1 MVKRKHKNSN
11 KDRKTLA
18 DSPSHGT
25 SGNSPLLIYGS
36 HAVRAALDNPK
47 RRINRLFLTENA
59 AHELG
64 AILAQRKLQPQ
75 IKKAQELE
83 SLLPRDAVHQGMVL
97 DAAPLPEPTLADL
110 AASGKLLLILD
121 QVSDPRNVGA
131 ILRAAAVFGA
141 GAVILPRRNSPPP
154 SGALAKTAS
163 GALEVV
169 PMVNVANLA
178 RALETLHKAGYMSVG
193 LDETGEHLIDAVP
206 KDRPLAVVMG
216 AEGAGL
222 RRLTRETC
230 DMLARL
236 PVADDAGFA
245 TLNVATATAVTLYAL
260 SQS

>member
-1 MVKRKHKNSN
+1 MVKRKHKNPH

-18 DSPSHGT
+18 DSPQ
-25 SGNSPLLIYGS
+25 LYIYGS
-36 HAVRAALDNPK
+36 HAVRAAVENP
-47 RRINRLFLTENA
+47 RRHIKNLYLTENA
-59 AHELG
+59 AHEL
-64 AILAQRKLQPQ
+64 AETLARRKITPG
-75 IKKAQELE
+75 IRKAQQLAA
-83 SLLPRDAVHQGMVL
+83 LLPADAVHQGMVL
-97 DAAPLPEPTLADL
+97 ETAALPEPNLADL
-110 AASGKLLLILD
+110 AASGKLLLLLD

-141 GAVILPRRNSPPP
+141 GGIILPRRNSPPP

-169 PMVNVANLA
+169 PLLAVANLA
-178 RALETLHKAGYMSVG
+178 RALETLHKAGYMSIG
-193 LDETGEHLIDAVP
+193 LDEHGDILIGDVP

-216 AEGAGL
+216 AEGSGL

-260 SQS
+260 KN

>member
-1 MVKRKHKNSN
+1 MAKRKHKNPQ

-18 DSPSHGT
+18 DS
-25 SGNSPLLIYGS
+25 SPLYIYGS
-36 HAVRAALDNPK
+36 HAVRAAVENPK
-47 RRINRLFLTENA
+47 RHIKNLYLTENA
-59 AHELG
+59 AHEL
-64 AILAQRKLQPQ
+64 AEMLARRKITPE
-75 IKKAQELE
+75 IRKAQQLAA
-83 SLLPRDAVHQGMVL
+83 LLPADAVHQGMVL
-97 DAAPLPEPTLADL
+97 ETVPLIEPDLADL
-110 AASGKLLLILD
+110 AASGKLLLLLD

-141 GAVILPRRNSPPP
+141 GGIILPRRNSPPP

-169 PMVNVANLA
+169 PMAQVTNLA
-178 RALETLHKAGYMSVG
+178 RALDTLHKAGYMSVG
-193 LDETGEHLIDAVP
+193 LDECGDTLIGDVP

-216 AEGAGL
+216 AEGPGL

-236 PVADDAGFA
+236 PVADDAEFA

-260 SQS
+260 KS

>member
-1 MVKRKHKNSN
+1 MAKRKHKNPQ

-18 DSPSHGT
+18 DS
-25 SGNSPLLIYGS
+25 SPLCIYGS
-36 HAVRAALDNPK
+36 HAVRAAVENPK
-47 RRINRLFLTENA
+47 RHIKNLYLTENA
-59 AHELG
+59 AHEL
-64 AILAQRKLQPQ
+64 AEMLARRKITPE
-75 IKKAQELE
+75 IMKAQQLAA
-83 SLLPRDAVHQGMVL
+83 LLPADAVHQGMVL
-97 DAAPLPEPTLADL
+97 ETVPLIEPDLADL
-110 AASGKLLLILD
+110 AASGKLLLLLD

-141 GAVILPRRNSPPP
+141 GGIILPRRNSPPP

-169 PMVNVANLA
+169 PMAQVTNLA
-178 RALETLHKAGYMSVG
+178 RALDTLHKAGYMSVG
-193 LDETGEHLIDAVP
+193 LDERGDTLIGDVP

-216 AEGAGL
+216 AEGPGL

-260 SQS
+260 KN

>member
-1 MVKRKHKNSN
+1 MAKRKHKNPH

-18 DSPSHGT
+18 DSSQ
-25 SGNSPLLIYGS
+25 LYIYGS
-36 HAVRAALDNPK
+36 HAVRAAVDNPQRHIK
-47 RRINRLFLTENA
+47 NLYLTENA
-59 AHELG
+59 AHEL
-64 AILAQRKLQPQ
+64 AETLAKRNIQAQISKPQKL
-75 IKKAQELE
+75 A
-83 SLLPRDAVHQGMVL
+83 SLLPPDAVHQGMVL
-97 DAAPLPEPTLADL
+97 ETATLPEPDLVDL
-110 AASGKLLLILD
+110 AASGKLLLLLD

-141 GAVILPRRNSPPP
+141 GGIILPRRNSPPP

-169 PMVNVANLA
+169 PMVPVTNLA

-193 LDETGEHLIDAVP
+193 LDERGDTLIGNVP

-216 AEGAGL
+216 AEGPGL

-260 SQS
+260 KN

>member
-1 MVKRKHKNSN
+1 MVKRKHKNPH

-18 DSPSHGT
+18 DSSQ
-25 SGNSPLLIYGS
+25 LYIYGS
-36 HAVRAALDNPK
+36 HAVRAAVDNPK
-47 RRINRLFLTENA
+47 RHIKNLYLTENA
-59 AHELG
+59 AHEL
-64 AILAQRKLQPQ
+64 AETLAKRNIQAQISKPQ
-75 IKKAQELE
+75 QLA
-83 SLLPRDAVHQGMVL
+83 SLLPPDAVHQGMVL
-97 DAAPLPEPTLADL
+97 ETEPLPEPDLTGL
-110 AASGKLLLILD
+110 AASGKLLVLLD

-141 GAVILPRRNSPPP
+141 GGIILPRRNSPPP
-154 SGALAKTAS
+154 SATLAKTAS

-169 PMVNVANLA
+169 PLLAVANLA

-193 LDETGEHLIDAVP
+193 LDERGDRLIGDVP

-216 AEGAGL
+216 AEGSGL

-260 SQS
+260 KN

>member
-1 MVKRKHKNSN
+1 MY
-11 KDRKTLA
+11 
-18 DSPSHGT
+18 
-25 SGNSPLLIYGS
+25 IYGS
-36 HAVRAALDNPK
+36 HAVRAAVDNPQRHIK
-47 RRINRLFLTENA
+47 NLYLTENA
-59 AHELG
+59 AHEL
-64 AILAQRKLQPQ
+64 AETLAKRNIQAQISKPQKL
-75 IKKAQELE
+75 A
-83 SLLPRDAVHQGMVL
+83 SLLPPDAVHQGMVL
-97 DAAPLPEPTLADL
+97 ETAPLPEPDLADL
-110 AASGKLLLILD
+110 AASGKLLLLLD

-141 GAVILPRRNSPPP
+141 GGIILPRRNSPPP

-169 PMVNVANLA
+169 QMVPVTNLA

-193 LDETGEHLIDAVP
+193 LDERGDTLIGNVP

-216 AEGAGL
+216 AEGPGL

-260 SQS
+260 KN

>member
-1 MVKRKHKNSN
+1 MHGQAQAQESH

-18 DSPSHGT
+18 DSSQ
-25 SGNSPLLIYGS
+25 LYIYGS
-36 HAVRAALDNPK
+36 HAVRAAVDNPK
-47 RRINRLFLTENA
+47 RHIKNLYLTENA
-59 AHELG
+59 AHEL
-64 AILAQRKLQPQ
+64 AETLAKRNIQAQISKPQ
-75 IKKAQELE
+75 QLA
-83 SLLPRDAVHQGMVL
+83 SLLPPDAVHQGMVL
-97 DAAPLPEPTLADL
+97 ETEPLPEPDLDDL
-110 AASGKLLLILD
+110 AASGKLLVLLD

-141 GAVILPRRNSPPP
+141 GGIILPRRNSPPP
-154 SGALAKTAS
+154 SGTLAKTAS

-169 PMVNVANLA
+169 PLLAVANLA

-193 LDETGEHLIDAVP
+193 LDERGDTLIGDVP

-216 AEGAGL
+216 AEGSGL

-260 SQS
+260 KN

>member
-1 MVKRKHKNSN
+1 MY
-11 KDRKTLA
+11 
-18 DSPSHGT
+18 
-25 SGNSPLLIYGS
+25 IYGS
-36 HAVRAALDNPK
+36 HAVRAAVDNPQRHIK
-47 RRINRLFLTENA
+47 NLYLTENA
-59 AHELG
+59 AHEL
-64 AILAQRKLQPQ
+64 AETLAKRNIQAQISKPQKL
-75 IKKAQELE
+75 A
-83 SLLPRDAVHQGMVL
+83 SLLPPDAVHQGMVL
-97 DAAPLPEPTLADL
+97 ETATLPEPDLADL
-110 AASGKLLLILD
+110 AASGKLLLLLD

-141 GAVILPRRNSPPP
+141 GGIILPRRNSPPP

-169 PMVNVANLA
+169 PMVPVTNLA
-178 RALETLHKAGYMSVG
+178 RALETLHKAGYISVG
-193 LDETGEHLIDAVP
+193 LDERGDTLIGNVP

-216 AEGAGL
+216 AEGPGL

-260 SQS
+260 KN

>member
-1 MVKRKHKNSN
+1 MVKRKHKNPH

-18 DSPSHGT
+18 DSSQ
-25 SGNSPLLIYGS
+25 LYIYGS
-36 HAVRAALDNPK
+36 HAVRAAVDNPQRHIK
-47 RRINRLFLTENA
+47 NLYLTENA
-59 AHELG
+59 AHEL
-64 AILAQRKLQPQ
+64 AETLAKRNIQAQISKPQKL
-75 IKKAQELE
+75 A
-83 SLLPRDAVHQGMVL
+83 SLLPPDAVHQGMVL
-97 DAAPLPEPTLADL
+97 ETAPLPEPDLADL
-110 AASGKLLLILD
+110 AASGKLLLLLD

-141 GAVILPRRNSPPP
+141 GGIILPRRNSPPP

-169 PMVNVANLA
+169 QMVPVTNLA

-193 LDETGEHLIDAVP
+193 LDERGDTLIGNVP

-216 AEGAGL
+216 AEGPGL

-260 SQS
+260 KN

>member
-1 MVKRKHKNSN
+1 
-11 KDRKTLA
+11 
-18 DSPSHGT
+18 
-25 SGNSPLLIYGS
+25 
-36 HAVRAALDNPK
+36 
-47 RRINRLFLTENA
+47 LTAN
-59 AHELG
+59 G
-64 AILAQRKLQPQ
+64 
-75 IKKAQELE
+75 AQELAE
-83 SLLPRDAVHQGMVL
+83 TLARLKLRPEIKKPQELAALLPSDAVHQGMVL
-97 DAAPLPEPTLADL
+97 DCAPLPEPDLADL
-110 AASGKLLLILD
+110 AASGKSLLVLD

-141 GAVILPRRNSPPP
+141 GGIILPRRNSPPP
-154 SGALAKTAS
+154 AGTLAKTAS

-169 PMVNVANLA
+169 PLVTVTNLA

-193 LDETGEHLIDAVP
+193 LDERGDTLIGDVP

-216 AEGAGL
+216 AEGPGL

-260 SQS
+260 TAS

>member
-1 MVKRKHKNSN
+1 MY
-11 KDRKTLA
+11 
-18 DSPSHGT
+18 
-25 SGNSPLLIYGS
+25 IYGH
-36 HAVRAALDNPK
+36 HAVQAALDNPK
-47 RRINRLFLTENA
+47 RKINKLFLTAN
-59 AHELG
+59 G
-64 AILAQRKLQPQ
+64 
-75 IKKAQELE
+75 AQELAE
-83 SLLPRDAVHQGMVL
+83 TLARLKLRPEIKKPQELAALLPSDAVHQGMVL
-97 DAAPLPEPTLADL
+97 DCAPLPEPDLADL
-110 AASGKLLLILD
+110 AASGKSLLVLD

-141 GAVILPRRNSPPP
+141 GGIILPRRNSPPP
-154 SGALAKTAS
+154 AGTLAKTAS

-169 PMVNVANLA
+169 PLVTVTNLA

-193 LDETGEHLIDAVP
+193 LDERGDTLIGDVA

-216 AEGAGL
+216 AEGPGL

-260 SQS
+260 KN

>member
-1 MVKRKHKNSN
+1 MAKRKHKNPH

-18 DSPSHGT
+18 DSSQ
-25 SGNSPLLIYGS
+25 LYIYGS
-36 HAVRAALDNPK
+36 HAVRAAVDNPQRDIK
-47 RRINRLFLTENA
+47 NLYLTENA
-59 AHELG
+59 AHEL
-64 AILAQRKLQPQ
+64 AETLAKRNIQAQISKPQKL
-75 IKKAQELE
+75 A
-83 SLLPRDAVHQGMVL
+83 SLLPPDAVHQGMVL
-97 DAAPLPEPTLADL
+97 ETATLPEPDLADL
-110 AASGKLLLILD
+110 AASGKSLLLLD

-141 GAVILPRRNSPPP
+141 GGIILPRRNSPPP

-169 PMVNVANLA
+169 PMVPVTNLA

-193 LDETGEHLIDAVP
+193 LDERGDTLVGNVP

-216 AEGAGL
+216 AEGPGL

-260 SQS
+260 KN

>member
-1 MVKRKHKNSN
+1 MVKRKHKNPH

-18 DSPSHGT
+18 DSSQ
-25 SGNSPLLIYGS
+25 LYIYGS
-36 HAVRAALDNPK
+36 HAVRAAVDNPK
-47 RRINRLFLTENA
+47 RHIKNLYLTENA
-59 AHELG
+59 AHEL
-64 AILAQRKLQPQ
+64 AETLAKRNIQAQISKPQ
-75 IKKAQELE
+75 QLA
-83 SLLPRDAVHQGMVL
+83 SLLPPDAVHQGMVL
-97 DAAPLPEPTLADL
+97 ETEPLPEPDLAGL
-110 AASGKLLLILD
+110 AASGKLLVLLD

-141 GAVILPRRNSPPP
+141 GGIILPRRNSPPP
-154 SGALAKTAS
+154 SGTLAKTAS

-169 PMVNVANLA
+169 PLLAVANLA

-193 LDETGEHLIDAVP
+193 LDERGDTPIGDVP

-216 AEGAGL
+216 AEGSGL

-260 SQS
+260 KN

>member
-1 MVKRKHKNSN
+1 M
-11 KDRKTLA
+11 
-18 DSPSHGT
+18 
-25 SGNSPLLIYGS
+25 YGS
-36 HAVRAALDNPK
+36 HAVRAAVDNPQRHIK
-47 RRINRLFLTENA
+47 NLYLTENA
-59 AHELG
+59 AHEL
-64 AILAQRKLQPQ
+64 AETLAKRNIQAQISKPQKL
-75 IKKAQELE
+75 A
-83 SLLPRDAVHQGMVL
+83 SLLPPDAVHQGMVL
-97 DAAPLPEPTLADL
+97 ETAPLPEPDLADL
-110 AASGKLLLILD
+110 AASGKLLLLLD

-141 GAVILPRRNSPPP
+141 GGIILPRRNSPPP

-169 PMVNVANLA
+169 QMVPVTNLA
-178 RALETLHKAGYMSVG
+178 RALETLHKAGYMSMG
-193 LDETGEHLIDAVP
+193 LDERGDTLIGNVP

-216 AEGAGL
+216 AEGPGL

-260 SQS
+260 KN

>member
-1 MVKRKHKNSN
+1 MVKRKHKNPY

-18 DSPSHGT
+18 DSSQ
-25 SGNSPLLIYGS
+25 LYIYGS
-36 HAVRAALDNPK
+36 HAVRAAVDNPK
-47 RRINRLFLTENA
+47 RHIKNLYLTENA
-59 AHELG
+59 AHEL
-64 AILAQRKLQPQ
+64 AETLAKRKIQAQISKPQ
-75 IKKAQELE
+75 QLA
-83 SLLPRDAVHQGMVL
+83 SLLPPDAVHQGMVL
-97 DAAPLPEPTLADL
+97 ETEPLPEPDLDDL
-110 AASGKLLLILD
+110 AASGKLLVLLD

-131 ILRAAAVFGA
+131 ILRAAAVFDA
-141 GAVILPRRNSPPP
+141 GGIILPRRNSPPP
-154 SGALAKTAS
+154 SGTLAKTAS

-169 PMVNVANLA
+169 PLLAVANLA

-193 LDETGEHLIDAVP
+193 LDERGDTLIGDVP

-216 AEGAGL
+216 AEGSGL

-260 SQS
+260 KN

>member
-1 MVKRKHKNSN
+1 MAKRKHKNPH

-18 DSPSHGT
+18 DSSQ
-25 SGNSPLLIYGS
+25 LYIYGS
-36 HAVRAALDNPK
+36 HAVRAAVDNPQRHIK
-47 RRINRLFLTENA
+47 NLYLTENA
-59 AHELG
+59 AHEL
-64 AILAQRKLQPQ
+64 AETLAKRNIQAQISKPQKL
-75 IKKAQELE
+75 A
-83 SLLPRDAVHQGMVL
+83 SLLPPDAVHQGMVL
-97 DAAPLPEPTLADL
+97 ETAPLPEPDLADL
-110 AASGKLLLILD
+110 AASGKLLLLLD

-141 GAVILPRRNSPPP
+141 GGIILPRRNSPPP

-169 PMVNVANLA
+169 QMVPVTNLA

-193 LDETGEHLIDAVP
+193 LDERGDTLIGNVP

-216 AEGAGL
+216 AEGPGL

-260 SQS
+260 KN

>member
-1 MVKRKHKNSN
+1 MAKRKHKNPH

-18 DSPSHGT
+18 DSSQ
-25 SGNSPLLIYGS
+25 LYIYGS
-36 HAVRAALDNPK
+36 HAVRAAVDNPQRHIK
-47 RRINRLFLTENA
+47 NLYLTENA
-59 AHELG
+59 AHEL
-64 AILAQRKLQPQ
+64 AETLAKRNIQAQISKPQKL
-75 IKKAQELE
+75 A
-83 SLLPRDAVHQGMVL
+83 SLLPPDAVHQGMVL
-97 DAAPLPEPTLADL
+97 ETATLPEPDLADL
-110 AASGKLLLILD
+110 AASGKSLLLLD

-141 GAVILPRRNSPPP
+141 GGIILPRRNSPPP

-169 PMVNVANLA
+169 PMVPVTNLA

-193 LDETGEHLIDAVP
+193 LDERGDTLVGNVP

-216 AEGAGL
+216 AEGPGL

-260 SQS
+260 KN

>member
-1 MVKRKHKNSN
+1 MVKRKHKNPH
-11 KDRKTLA
+11 KDRKSLA
-18 DSPSHGT
+18 DSSQ
-25 SGNSPLLIYGS
+25 LYIYGS
-36 HAVRAALDNPK
+36 HAVRAAVDNPQRHIK
-47 RRINRLFLTENA
+47 NLYLTENA
-59 AHELG
+59 AHEL
-64 AILAQRKLQPQ
+64 AETLAKRNIQAQISKPQKL
-75 IKKAQELE
+75 A
-83 SLLPRDAVHQGMVL
+83 SLLPPDAVHQGMVL
-97 DAAPLPEPTLADL
+97 ETAPLPEPDLADL
-110 AASGKLLLILD
+110 AASGKLLLLLD

-141 GAVILPRRNSPPP
+141 GGIILPRRNSPPP

-169 PMVNVANLA
+169 QMVPVTNLA

-193 LDETGEHLIDAVP
+193 LDERGDTLIGNVP

-216 AEGAGL
+216 AEGPGL

-260 SQS
+260 KN

>member
-1 MVKRKHKNSN
+1 MY
-11 KDRKTLA
+11 
-18 DSPSHGT
+18 
-25 SGNSPLLIYGS
+25 IYGS
-36 HAVRAALDNPK
+36 HAVRAAVDNPQRHIK
-47 RRINRLFLTENA
+47 NLYLTENA
-59 AHELG
+59 AHEL
-64 AILAQRKLQPQ
+64 AETLAKRNIQAQISKPQKL
-75 IKKAQELE
+75 A
-83 SLLPRDAVHQGMVL
+83 SLLPPDAVHQGMVL
-97 DAAPLPEPTLADL
+97 ETAPLPEPDLADL
-110 AASGKLLLILD
+110 AASGRLLLLLD

-141 GAVILPRRNSPPP
+141 GGIILPRRNSPPP

-169 PMVNVANLA
+169 PMVPVTNLA

-193 LDETGEHLIDAVP
+193 LDERGDTLIGNVP

-216 AEGAGL
+216 AEGPGL

-260 SQS
+260 KN

>member
-1 MVKRKHKNSN
+1 MAKRKHKNPH

-18 DSPSHGT
+18 DSSQ
-25 SGNSPLLIYGS
+25 LYIYGS
-36 HAVRAALDNPK
+36 HAVRAAVDNPQRHIK
-47 RRINRLFLTENA
+47 NLYLTENA
-59 AHELG
+59 AHEL
-64 AILAQRKLQPQ
+64 AETLAKRNIQAQISKPQKL
-75 IKKAQELE
+75 A
-83 SLLPRDAVHQGMVL
+83 SLLPPDAVHQGMVL
-97 DAAPLPEPTLADL
+97 ETATLPEPDLADL
-110 AASGKLLLILD
+110 AASGKLLLLLD

-141 GAVILPRRNSPPP
+141 GGIILPRRNSPPP

-169 PMVNVANLA
+169 PMVPVTNLA

-193 LDETGEHLIDAVP
+193 LDERGDTLIGNVP

-216 AEGAGL
+216 AEGPGL

-260 SQS
+260 KN

>member
-1 MVKRKHKNSN
+1 MVKRKHKNPH

-18 DSPSHGT
+18 DSSQ
-25 SGNSPLLIYGS
+25 LYIYGS
-36 HAVRAALDNPK
+36 HAVRAAVDNPQRHIK
-47 RRINRLFLTENA
+47 NLYLTENA
-59 AHELG
+59 AHEL
-64 AILAQRKLQPQ
+64 AETLAKRNIQAQISKPQKL
-75 IKKAQELE
+75 A
-83 SLLPRDAVHQGMVL
+83 SLLPPDAVHQGMVL
-97 DAAPLPEPTLADL
+97 ETAPLPEPDLADL
-110 AASGKLLLILD
+110 AASGRLLLLLD

-141 GAVILPRRNSPPP
+141 GGIILPRRNSPPP

-169 PMVNVANLA
+169 QMVPVTNLA

-193 LDETGEHLIDAVP
+193 LDERGDTLIGNVP

-216 AEGAGL
+216 AEGPGL

-260 SQS
+260 KN

>member
-1 MVKRKHKNSN
+1 MAKRKHKNFN

-18 DSPSHGT
+18 DSSAPAT
-25 SGNSPLLIYGS
+25 SLYIYGH

-47 RRINRLFLTENA
+47 RKINKLFLTAN
-59 AHELG
+59 G
-64 AILAQRKLQPQ
+64 
-75 IKKAQELE
+75 AQELAE
-83 SLLPRDAVHQGMVL
+83 TLARLKLRPEIKKPQELAALLPSDAVHQGMVL
-97 DAAPLPEPTLADL
+97 DCAPLPEPDLADL
-110 AASGKLLLILD
+110 AASGKSLLVLD

-141 GAVILPRRNSPPP
+141 GGIILPRRNSPPP
-154 SGALAKTAS
+154 AGTLAKTAS

-169 PMVNVANLA
+169 PLVTVANLA
-178 RALETLHKAGYMSVG
+178 RALETLHKAGYMSIG
-193 LDETGEHLIDAVP
+193 LDERGDTLIGDVP

-216 AEGAGL
+216 AEGPGL

-260 SQS
+260 TAP